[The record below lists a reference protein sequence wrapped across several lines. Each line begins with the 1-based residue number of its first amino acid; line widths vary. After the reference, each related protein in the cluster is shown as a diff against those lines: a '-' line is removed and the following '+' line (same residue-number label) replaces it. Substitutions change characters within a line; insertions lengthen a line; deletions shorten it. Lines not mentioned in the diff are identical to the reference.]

1 MAKEKAIKSQK
12 TENLDIS
19 KALRM
24 CVDTGSVS
32 FGMSGAKKKALIG
45 QGKLVVVSSNVPAID
60 KADLEKYCK
69 ISKIATLSVGE
80 DSRELGSL
88 CGKPFPVSAL
98 VVLETGDSPL
108 LNLLNKK

>member
-1 MAKEKAIKSQK
+1 MAKEKVSK

-32 FGMSGAKKKALIG
+32 FGMSGAKKKSLNG
-45 QGKLVVVSSNVPAID
+45 QGKLIVVSSNVPATD

-69 ISKIATLSVGE
+69 ISKIPVLNVQE

-88 CGKPFPVSAL
+88 CGKPFPVSAF
-98 VVLETGDSPL
+98 VVLETGDSSIM
-108 LNLLNKK
+108 NFLNKK